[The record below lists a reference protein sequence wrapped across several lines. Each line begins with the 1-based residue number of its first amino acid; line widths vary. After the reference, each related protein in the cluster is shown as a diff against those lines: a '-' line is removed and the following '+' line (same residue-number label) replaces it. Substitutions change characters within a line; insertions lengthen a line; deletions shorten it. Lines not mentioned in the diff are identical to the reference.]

1 MMFTCPVC
9 GRLKCAYWPE
19 HWVYRRGETFY
30 CSDQCRDVDSV
41 RDTRLLNDI
50 LRERRCRKIGK
61 EEKGMN
67 KITLEQKKKAVQV
80 AIEGGDVLD
89 YLRKCGSKN
98 PSGMWWTIKE
108 GLKKADPKMYAMLP
122 DGRKKTEPKQTAK
135 PETPEGTLGD
145 AMAGMQEATNNFFG
159 ACKDMGLNVETPE
172 QPAPVQD
179 DKPDAVR
186 FQIMTIRGE
195 FGEYRISDDDFI
207 YTGAFGDVKGVAE
220 DLGAWLEELK
230 RAAHMLEVEA

>member
-1 MMFTCPVC
+1 MA
-9 GRLKCAYWPE
+9 R
-19 HWVYRRGETFY
+19 
-30 CSDQCRDVDSV
+30 
-41 RDTRLLNDI
+41 
-50 LRERRCRKIGK
+50 
-61 EEKGMN
+61 N
-67 KITLEQKKKAVQV
+67 KLTLEQKKKAVEIAQN
-80 AIEGGDVLD
+80 GGDPLKF
-89 YLRKCGSKN
+89 LEKCGSKN
-98 PSGMWWTIKE
+98 PSAAWFYI
-108 GLKKADPKMYAMLP
+108 
-122 DGRKKTEPKQTAK
+122 KKTIEAK
-135 PETPEGTLGD
+135 GKKIEVPEATLGD

-220 DLGAWLEELK
+220 DLGAWLEEMK
-230 RAAHMLEVEA
+230 RAAQMLEVGA

>member
-19 HWVYRRGETFY
+19 HWVYRRGATFY
-30 CSDQCRDVDSV
+30 CSDQCRDVDSI
-41 RDTRLLNDI
+41 RDTKLLNSVI
-50 LRERRCRKIGK
+50 RSRINQRNGK
-61 EEKGMN
+61 EEKNMARN
-67 KITLEQKKKAVQV
+67 KLTLEQKKKAVEIAQN
-80 AIEGGDVLD
+80 GGDPLK
-89 YLRKCGSKN
+89 YLEKCGSKN
-98 PSGMWWTIKE
+98 PSAAWFYI
-108 GLKKADPKMYAMLP
+108 
-122 DGRKKTEPKQTAK
+122 KKTIEAK
-135 PETPEGTLGD
+135 GKKIEVPEATLGD
-145 AMAGMQEATNNFFG
+145 AMTGMQEAASTFFG
-159 ACKDMGLNVETPE
+159 ACENMGLNLSGAETPE

-179 DKPDAVR
+179 DTHDPVR

-230 RAAHMLEVEA
+230 RAAHMLDVEA